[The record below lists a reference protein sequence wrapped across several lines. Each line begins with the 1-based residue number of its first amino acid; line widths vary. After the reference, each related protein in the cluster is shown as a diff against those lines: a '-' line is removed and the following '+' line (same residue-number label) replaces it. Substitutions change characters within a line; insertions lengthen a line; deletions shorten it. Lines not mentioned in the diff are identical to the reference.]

1 MTIASELPIP
11 DYPLL
16 FDIQRAGA
24 GPLQMAKITIELPPV
39 WTDGVHPAEGVD
51 NTCSAHVARPRRPLE
66 PLRARS

>member
-11 DYPLL
+11 DHPLL
-16 FDIQRAGA
+16 FDIQGA
-24 GPLQMAKITIELPPV
+24 PRQMAKITIEFRPV